1 MLIICQLNV
10 LQERALQASSFQ
22 VLQQFVCVGQ
32 IIESH
37 YYLSMLVSGQLQKNY
52 NFKYLKF
59 LLNTRCDKQFL
70 T

>member
-10 LQERALQASSFQ
+10 LQERTLQAYSFQ

-37 YYLSMLVSGQLQKNY
+37 YYVSMVVSGQ
-52 NFKYLKF
+52 FKKITI
-59 LLNTRCDKQFL
+59 LNI
-70 T
+70 